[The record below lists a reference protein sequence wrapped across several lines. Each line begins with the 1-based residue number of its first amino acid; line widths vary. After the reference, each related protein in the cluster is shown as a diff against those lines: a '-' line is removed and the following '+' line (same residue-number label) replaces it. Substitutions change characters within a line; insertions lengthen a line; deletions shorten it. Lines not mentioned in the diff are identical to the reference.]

1 MPKPSITKAN
11 TVETFTKALADL
23 RVGKDAVSYFLER
36 LNILAEAVVKSA
48 ETNAKTEKRKTIM
61 AKDIEVAMTDVT
73 GSTSDLAFLFKQIEA
88 LDAKETV
95 NLSEMINKWVEAH

>member
-1 MPKPSITKAN
+1 
-11 TVETFTKALADL
+11 
-23 RVGKDAVSYFLER
+23 
-36 LNILAEAVVKSA
+36 
-48 ETNAKTEKRKTIM
+48 
-61 AKDIEVAMTDVT
+61 MTDVT